1 MTSDE
6 ALIASYMGGNADAF
20 TELYERYVKRIY
32 DFVYFKT
39 HHKQTAEDITSQAF
53 LQMIEKIDTF
63 NSDKGV
69 LSAWLHRIARN
80 LVIDHFRAVKPTQS
94 IDDVWGLSDD
104 TDIMQDAD
112 TALKSAAVK
121 EFLVKLNA
129 KQREVILLRLWH
141 GYGFAEIA
149 TMMDMTEAA
158 CKMQYKRGV
167 DKVRK
172 DLLLILIEI
181 VDELIELEP
190 SFAKHKDV
198 LEENIAAII
207 SAKPDTKFTQS
218 FKKKLLSELKQHLH
232 SSPSKSLS
240 LYTVMN
246 KFIYAL
252 GGAAVASFAL
262 FVIVIHP
269 MVPTPS
275 PEPSMMDSIDEENKV
290 RPQSGGGGGGGIP
303 PMADSRMIAPGEP
316 YGYNVT
322 EYIYDGDIT
331 LPETITSYKR
341 TPLKSS
347 QKADL
352 LTGTFVDDMLDVS
365 KLKSLSVMN
374 VSLSEE
380 GNEPLMVNVDFNDGN
395 ISINRQIDYSQRPE
409 SQCRDD
415 ACFQRYRVQKSD
427 MLSEERTMTIA
438 NDFLK
443 KLGVDTAQYGD
454 PVLQDDWNMRYE
466 TMQNK
471 ADFYF
476 PEQVSITF
484 PYLIDGLPVFDEW
497 GNANGMSVSVDM
509 RLKTVMGI
517 WGMRTMNFASQ
528 KYSAVQDV
536 ELVRDIV
543 RMGSINGYM
552 PPEAT
557 KLQATLAEPRI
568 VYLSQYEW
576 NEKTQ
581 EGYEVYVPAL
591 VFPVIKMPEG
601 SYEYRKAVV
610 VPLAK
615 ELLEKKR
622 DEMPPIPMPYP
633 MPVEQMSEP
642 VDVQME
648 MMER

>member
-1 MTSDE
+1 M
-6 ALIASYMGGNADAF
+6 
-20 TELYERYVKRIY
+20 K
-32 DFVYFKT
+32 
-39 HHKQTAEDITSQAF
+39 
-53 LQMIEKIDTF
+53 KID
-63 NSDKGV
+63 
-69 LSAWLHRIARN
+69 I
-80 LVIDHFRAVKPTQS
+80 
-94 IDDVWGLSDD
+94 
-104 TDIMQDAD
+104 
-112 TALKSAAVK
+112 
-121 EFLVKLNA
+121 
-129 KQREVILLRLWH
+129 
-141 GYGFAEIA
+141 
-149 TMMDMTEAA
+149 
-158 CKMQYKRGV
+158 
-167 DKVRK
+167 
-172 DLLLILIEI
+172 IEI

-190 SFAKHKDV
+190 SFAKHKDI
-198 LEENIAAII
+198 LEKNIAAII

-218 FKKKLLSELKQHLH
+218 FKKKLLGELKQNLH
-232 SSPSKSLS
+232 SSPTLS
-240 LYTVMN
+240 PSSYTVMN
-246 KFIYAL
+246 KLIYAL

-262 FVIVIHP
+262 FITVIHP
-269 MVPTPS
+269 IVPIVPSPS
-275 PEPSMMDSIDEENKV
+275 PELSMMDNENEEHMDGVANMAENSEMMKI
-290 RPQSGGGGGGGIP
+290 RPQSGGGGGAPVGYGGGGGIP

-341 TPLKSS
+341 TPLKGS

-352 LTGTFVDDMLDVS
+352 LTGTFVDDMLDIS
-365 KLKSLSVMN
+365 TLKSLSVMN
-374 VSLSEE
+374 VSLSEA

-415 ACFQRYRVQKSD
+415 ACFQRYRMKKSD

-443 KLGVDTAQYGD
+443 KLGVDTSQYGE

-471 ADFYF
+471 TDFYF

-543 RMGSINGYM
+543 RMGSMNGYM

-591 VFPVIKMPEG
+591 AFPVNKMPEG

-622 DEMPPIPMPYP
+622 DEMPPVPMPYP
-633 MPVEQMSEP
+633 MPIEPMIEPAQME
-642 VDVQME
+642 ME
-648 MMER
+648 MME